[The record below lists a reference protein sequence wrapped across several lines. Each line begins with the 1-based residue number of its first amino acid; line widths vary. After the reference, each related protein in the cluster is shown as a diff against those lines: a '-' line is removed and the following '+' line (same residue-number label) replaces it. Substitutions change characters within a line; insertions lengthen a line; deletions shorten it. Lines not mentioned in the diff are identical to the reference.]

1 MIGKTILYYKAEVS
15 MKTRVSATFLIVFL
29 AINHTFA
36 PASQNAPADSVAQ
49 KPAVF
54 TEPDRA
60 EKVRATTAAVEK
72 TFKEYLESRHMPGF
86 VYGVVLDGRL
96 IYSGSFGYANLE
108 QQIPANTKSLLRIAS
123 MSKSFTALA
132 ILQLRDAGKLN
143 LDDPVSKYLPEM
155 KNLSYLTTDAPAI
168 TIRHLLTHGA
178 GFPEDNPW
186 GDRQLADSDE
196 DRTDRP
202 QSIRNG
208 IQGVHNKKH
217 L

>member
-1 MIGKTILYYKAEVS
+1 
-15 MKTRVSATFLIVFL
+15 MKMRVRATLLVVFL

-36 PASQNAPADSVAQ
+36 PSLHCTPSDSSAY

-54 TEPDRA
+54 TDPDRA
-60 EKVRATTAAVEK
+60 EKVRATAAVVGEI
-72 TFKEYLESRHMPGF
+72 FKKFMESRHIPGF
-86 VYGVVLDGRL
+86 VYGVVLDGKL

-108 QQIPANTKSLLRIAS
+108 QQIPAHSNSLFRIAS

-143 LDDPVSKYLPEM
+143 LDDPASKYLPEM
-155 KNLSYLTTDAPAI
+155 KKLRYLTTDAPEI

-186 GDRQLADSDE
+186 
-196 DRTDRP
+196 
-202 QSIRNG
+202 I
-208 IQGVHNKKH
+208 
-217 L
+217 